1 MSVSVWRKIVCC
13 VTGACFVLLAL
24 YSPAAGAAARLP
36 AAAAARLKEAV
47 VLYTGSS
54 SAFVNNAV
62 KTLDASPVV
71 KNSRT
76 LVPVRFIAESLGA
89 RVDYDAETKTV
100 TVGYSDR
107 TVKMV
112 LGSRQITV
120 NGRQST
126 LDVPAES
133 LENRT
138 FIPLRALTEA
148 LGKKVFYSGGLIV
161 ISDCDGILDAGA
173 DSGLI
178 QAIIAGF
185 GQENAPQQ
193 QASAGTLALKLIPY
207 NGGIFTVNMP
217 AGWQIKTAG
226 DGSTFSFLIRDPG
239 ETSRQIFYCGEVG
252 PLYLLEEQRKLDQW
266 YMSMGGYPIQWIDV
280 PVVNP
285 LTPENFLQ
293 QFHAFMATRIA
304 QGFMPELSSL
314 DDVEIISSEPFST
327 PFTGGKAAV
336 MRALFKHGGKL
347 CEGLFSVSVAPLLPF
362 CNMAGGGIGYAFM
375 FTGMTAQKDEFR
387 GCESDLLQ
395 SLRSFAFSQQ
405 YLNRCLQNQNQV
417 WQGIFRTSQILS
429 STSDTIMQVWE
440 NRNRTED
447 ILSEKRSDAILGRE
461 RLYDPDT
468 GQVYEFDNGFYDSYN
483 PNRGRYDMNNLQPL
497 PDNDYNLWTAPPL
510 NGYNYLH

>member
-1 MSVSVWRKIVCC
+1 MSVNIWRKLACC
-13 VTGACFVLLAL
+13 ITGACFAL
-24 YSPAAGAAARLP
+24 FMLYPAAAGALARLP
-36 AAAAARLKEAV
+36 AEAETRLKEAV
-47 VLYTGSS
+47 VLYMGNS
-54 SAFVNNAV
+54 SAFVNNAL
-62 KTLDASPVV
+62 KTLDASPVL
-71 KNSRT
+71 KYSRT

-89 RVDYDAETKTV
+89 KVDYNAEDKTV
-100 TVGYSDR
+100 TVAYSDR

-112 LGSRQITV
+112 LGSRHMTV

-133 LENRT
+133 IDGRT

-161 ISDCDGILDAGA
+161 VSDCDGILDEGA
-173 DSGLI
+173 DSELI
-178 QAIIAGF
+178 KAIIASF
-185 GQENAPQQ
+185 GAGNASQKQ
-193 QASAGTLALKLIPY
+193 SSAGALSLKLIPY

-239 ETSRQIFYCGEVG
+239 ETARQIFYCGEVG
-252 PLYLLEEQRKLDQW
+252 PLYLLEEQRKLDKW
-266 YMSMGGYPIQWIDV
+266 YMSIGGYPIQWIDV
-280 PVVNP
+280 PVVDP
-285 LTPENFLQ
+285 LTPENFLR
-293 QFHAFMATRIA
+293 QFHAFMATKIA

-314 DDVEIISSEPFST
+314 DGVEIISSEQFST

-375 FTGMTAQKDEFR
+375 FTGITAPQDEFR

-395 SLRSFAFSQQ
+395 SLRSFTFSQQ
-405 YLNRCLQNQNQV
+405 YLNRCLQNQNQI

-429 STSDTIMQVWE
+429 STSDTIMQAWE
-440 NRNRTED
+440 NRKRSDD

-483 PNRGRYDMNNLQPL
+483 LNRSRYEMNNLQPL
-497 PDNDYNLWTAPPL
+497 PDNDYNLWTAPSL